1 MYFWKVKLNF
11 QSQSLAILAR
21 FSSVYNYY
29 FWITSK
35 LMSKTLY
42 PYSEAT
48 AEFMDMAGQERPK
61 QMILQLNEAHQP
73 SPGDLG
79 TLTGLHHAM
88 VQVVARVQNPTL
100 RLRLALLLEEVL
112 ELSDAC
118 VHEKVE
124 FIARNVADVL
134 YVAHSFPHA
143 LGYDG
148 AAVYDAVH
156 QANMKKKM
164 GKVRSDG
171 KQLAPVG
178 FKAPD
183 IAAVLEKSA

>member
-1 MYFWKVKLNF
+1 MTKLP
-11 QSQSLAILAR
+11 
-21 FSSVYNYY
+21 
-29 FWITSK
+29 
-35 LMSKTLY
+35 Y

-61 QMILQLNEAHQP
+61 KMVIPLQGAHQP

-79 TLTGLHHAM
+79 TLVGLHNAAA
-88 VQVVARVQNPTL
+88 QVVARVHNPAL

-112 ELSDAC
+112 ELSEAC
-118 VHEKVE
+118 VHENAE
-124 FIARNVADVL
+124 LIARNVADVL

-156 QANMKKKM
+156 QANLKKRM

-171 KQLAPVG
+171 KQLAPVD
-178 FKAPD
+178 FKPPD
-183 IAAVLEKSA
+183 IAAVLQQGKE